1 MSAGLSSSDESG
13 PVAVPYT
20 TTTFP
25 ATLGV
30 PISSN
35 SSLLN
40 SFSPLHPHESCL
52 SAGLSDPS
60 TLLSSD
66 GESSSGASFDY
77 FSPGPF
83 PGSYVSPSPSSPF
96 FQPGQEESHQQKEKY
111 SAVLASVLEA
121 CLQGLSQGVLPRGNG
136 EGGFRADGSF
146 SEGLVFFECM

>member
-1 MSAGLSSSDESG
+1 MSAGLPSSNKSG
-13 PVAVPYT
+13 PVAVPYSSS
-20 TTTFP
+20 TFLV
-25 ATLGV
+25 TVG
-30 PISSN
+30 SSIPSDSALHN
-35 SSLLN
+35 PFTSLL
-40 SFSPLHPHESCL
+40 FHESHL
-52 SAGLSDPS
+52 SAGLSDSS

-66 GESSSGASFDY
+66 GGSNPGESLSY

-83 PGSYVSPSPSSPF
+83 PRSYVSPSPSSPF

-121 CLQGLSQGVLPRGNG
+121 GLQGLSQGVLPGGNG